1 MNDTKI
7 ERLKNDDETVESL
20 LGGEKIR
27 YAISRIK
34 EHFSNLNEDDIHM
47 VVLASRYT
55 ISDWCTVCDKEFRNK
70 EELYE
75 HEASVL
81 HKIVDG
87 HTIKPVKYDEN
98 EPTEIV
104 DNYLIY
110 SSGDKDGSDQKEYDI
125 KEL

>member
-47 VVLASRYT
+47 VVLAS
-55 ISDWCTVCDKEFRNK
+55 RNK

>member
-1 MNDTKI
+1 M
-7 ERLKNDDETVESL
+7 
-20 LGGEKIR
+20 
-27 YAISRIK
+27 
-34 EHFSNLNEDDIHM
+34 
-47 VVLASRYT
+47 
-55 ISDWCTVCDKEFRNK
+55 CDKEFRNK